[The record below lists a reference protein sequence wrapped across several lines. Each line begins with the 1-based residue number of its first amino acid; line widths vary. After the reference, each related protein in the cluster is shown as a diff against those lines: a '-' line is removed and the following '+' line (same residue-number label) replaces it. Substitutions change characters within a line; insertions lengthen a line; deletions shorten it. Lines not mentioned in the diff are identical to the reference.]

1 MTADDLLN
9 MGDGVHGITVV
20 QQHQMIGNWW
30 QSHCSCGF
38 FASDLHGSREAAE
51 QAGDI
56 HVRKCSADPVNDG
69 RQDGVAV
76 ADELRMRIEAAIGP
90 IASWVEVDYAS
101 LSTGAD
107 LVTDLVDAVL
117 LALGSEPQ
125 DEGDLGEQMRHRELG
140 VYRLFWYSGGC
151 SVAAVGM
158 CKDGSRWY
166 APANWT
172 AGDPGAVVSTDWSP
186 VKSAE
191 LIESYQ
197 ASRRKRPRR
206 EGL

>member
-1 MTADDLLN
+1 MSDDLR
-9 MGDGVHGITVV
+9 
-20 QQHQMIGNWW
+20 
-30 QSHCSCGF
+30 
-38 FASDLHGSREAAE
+38 A
-51 QAGDI
+51 
-56 HVRKCSADPVNDG
+56 
-69 RQDGVAV
+69 
-76 ADELRMRIEAAIGP
+76 RIEAAIEP

-107 LVTDLVDAVL
+107 LVADLVDAVL
-117 LALGSEPQ
+117 LALGSEPREA
-125 DEGDLGEQMRHRELG
+125 DDLAEQMRHRELG

-158 CKDGSRWY
+158 CDDGSRWY

-197 ASRRKRPRR
+197 ASRRKWPRKAAP
-206 EGL
+206 